1 MPDDRKDPYGKSGV
15 TVEENIRPA
24 VCLLDILREEVETV
38 SGKGDDIEVGQSR
51 WMYLIVDFESE
62 G

>member
-1 MPDDRKDPYGKSGV
+1 M
-15 TVEENIRPA
+15 EM
-24 VCLLDILREEVETV
+24 V